1 MKLPG
6 EDASKLFS
14 GMKSESDI
22 VMTPDYAKKVF
33 MSKSSAQRMHFY
45 KLYAGIAVVILLTI
59 GIYGLFEY
67 QEQSTEID
75 ISLRPLKYD
84 PLPGLIKP
92 TGSPEQGGSLFAD
105 SEEPEVNSRTIEMIA
120 NAQAQ
125 SEGVIAQ
132 QETEAPMVPFVEDAA
147 AVEDPVEIEVE
158 EMQPAAQVQP
168 EQIASLNVE
177 PMPVEKLP
185 VEAETARSTLQITS
199 SQRLSQKNILLGEAY
214 MAYQSGDDVVA
225 LKKYN
230 QVLEL
235 DPGNRNAL
243 LARAAIN
250 VHNNNSTAAIRDYRT
265 LLLAN
270 PKDSLAMTSLVTVA
284 HYLPR
289 ETETQLKL
297 MMREEPE
304 SPYLNFALGNVYGA
318 QDRWQEAQ
326 GSYFRALEYNPEDPN
341 YAYNL
346 AVSLEHIAKPKVAID
361 YYQRALD
368 NFKKGLATFS
378 RDVVDQRLEILRQ
391 L

>member
-1 MKLPG
+1 
-6 EDASKLFS
+6 
-14 GMKSESDI
+14 
-22 VMTPDYAKKVF
+22 
-33 MSKSSAQRMHFY
+33 
-45 KLYAGIAVVILLTI
+45 
-59 GIYGLFEY
+59 
-67 QEQSTEID
+67 
-75 ISLRPLKYD
+75 
-84 PLPGLIKP
+84 
-92 TGSPEQGGSLFAD
+92 
-105 SEEPEVNSRTIEMIA
+105 MIA
-120 NAQAQ
+120 NAQVQ

-132 QETEAPMVPFVEDAA
+132 RETEAPMVPLVEDAA

-158 EMQPAAQVQP
+158 EMPPAAQVQP

-185 VEAETARSTLQITS
+185 VEAEAARSTLQITS
-199 SQRLSQKNILLGEAY
+199 SQRVSQKNTLLGEAY
-214 MAYQSGDDVVA
+214 AAYQSGDDVVA

-318 QDRWQEAQ
+318 QDRWMEAQ
-326 GSYFRALEYNPEDPN
+326 GSYFKALEYNPEDPN

-378 RDVVDQRLEILRQ
+378 RDVVDQRLEILRN